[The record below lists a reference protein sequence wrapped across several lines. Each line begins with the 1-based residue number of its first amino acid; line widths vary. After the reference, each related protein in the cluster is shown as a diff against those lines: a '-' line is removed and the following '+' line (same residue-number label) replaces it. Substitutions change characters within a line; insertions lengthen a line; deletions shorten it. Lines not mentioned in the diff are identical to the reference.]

1 MQKRTLITAGTV
13 AVLGLGTVPAFAAV
27 APERSSGPRVNVRI
41 EGLSS
46 TLLAGQTFTV
56 PASGSITQDGVN
68 AGQCPANSAQGAL
81 NVSTHGR
88 WKGSFDASYK
98 EYFITS
104 ILGDTPNAK
113 QDYFEIFVNHKAAS
127 AGACELKLK
136 AGDQLL
142 FAVVPD
148 SGTPETPLGLSTK
161 QTGAEITAK
170 VVAYSAKGVA
180 SPLKGATLKLGSSTV
195 RTGANGTATLKVPSK
210 SATLVATAPDHIRD
224 ETPVNVAQA
233 L

>member
-1 MQKRTLITAGTV
+1 MQKQKFITAASV
-13 AVLGLGTVPAFAAV
+13 AVLGLSAVPALAAV
-27 APERSSGPRVNVRI
+27 APSGPKVNVRI

-46 TLLAGQTFTV
+46 TLLPGATFQV
-56 PASGSITQDGVN
+56 PGAGSITQGGVT
-68 AGQCPANSAQGAL
+68 AGQCPADSAQGAL

-104 ILGDTPNAK
+104 ILGDTPNPK
-113 QDYFEIFVNHKAAS
+113 RDYFEIFVNHKAAS

-136 AGDQLL
+136 AGDHLL

-148 SGTPETPLGLSTK
+148 TGAPETPLGLSTN

-170 VVAYSAKGVA
+170 VVAYTAQGTA
-180 SPLKGATLKLGSSTV
+180 RPLKGATLRLGSSTV
-195 RTGANGTATLKVPSK
+195 KTGANGTARVKVPSK
-210 SATLVATAPDHIRD
+210 SGMLVATAPGHIRD
-224 ETPVNVAQA
+224 ETAVNVAQA